1 MLNNKIRSIFI
12 CFFFLFISVIIS
24 QPRAKYRPFDWLNF
38 RESGK
43 INALSEGYQFLYI
56 ATENGG
62 INRYH
67 LYANQYDFPITTAQG
82 LKSNEIFSVHF
93 DHNTGI
99 LWAATDGFL
108 QFSFTREG
116 NWMNISLRDIGLRD
130 NDNLVKIGS
139 SENYLWAKASS
150 VYVKMDRSSG
160 TLAGIFPVPDE
171 LNIRWSSGEYSQE
184 LEVKNIVENY
194 TLMSGW
200 MLSGT
205 KIIDS
210 YGRYINITTGLI
222 GKYNDSWVG
231 CSDGTLFQGN
241 MSMETLF
248 PTEFGIR
255 GSDISAIILDNNEN
269 LWVGSKDYSLSRGVS
284 RINIS
289 NFQTDH
295 YDFDV
300 TINMDLTATH
310 SLYSIDNEM
319 WIGGNGVMLFYDK
332 EDNYWRTIGEERGVP
347 NSDITSIVG
356 DSSYIWVGSKVG
368 IRRIDRYT
376 KREDAMGFEYLFYN
390 HPIFDLHINNMGVW
404 MATRTGIYL
413 YDKNNPQIMDALLLG
428 QSYLDFPLSMIT
440 AIYEKGEN
448 IYFAT
453 NIGIVIYNSNENV
466 WDMVI
471 SSSEYKGYRVND
483 LSVIKNFCFI
493 ATEKGLFRINLKS
506 HHIKEYNYGFIGSV
520 NSIILKDKFIW
531 LGTSE
536 GLFRFKWRKD
546 I

>member
-43 INALSEGYQFLYI
+43 INALSEGYQLLYI
-56 ATENGG
+56 ATENAG

-99 LWAATDGFL
+99 LWAATEGFL

-171 LNIRWSSGEYSQE
+171 LNIKWSSGKYSQE

-205 KIIDS
+205 KIID
-210 YGRYINITTGLI
+210 
-222 GKYNDSWVG
+222 
-231 CSDGTLFQGN
+231 
-241 MSMETLF
+241 
-248 PTEFGIR
+248 
-255 GSDISAIILDNNEN
+255 
-269 LWVGSKDYSLSRGVS
+269 
-284 RINIS
+284 
-289 NFQTDH
+289 
-295 YDFDV
+295 
-300 TINMDLTATH
+300 
-310 SLYSIDNEM
+310 
-319 WIGGNGVMLFYDK
+319 
-332 EDNYWRTIGEERGVP
+332 
-347 NSDITSIVG
+347 
-356 DSSYIWVGSKVG
+356 
-368 IRRIDRYT
+368 
-376 KREDAMGFEYLFYN
+376 
-390 HPIFDLHINNMGVW
+390 
-404 MATRTGIYL
+404 
-413 YDKNNPQIMDALLLG
+413 
-428 QSYLDFPLSMIT
+428 
-440 AIYEKGEN
+440 
-448 IYFAT
+448 
-453 NIGIVIYNSNENV
+453 
-466 WDMVI
+466 
-471 SSSEYKGYRVND
+471 
-483 LSVIKNFCFI
+483 
-493 ATEKGLFRINLKS
+493 
-506 HHIKEYNYGFIGSV
+506 NYGF
-520 NSIILKDKFIW
+520 
-531 LGTSE
+531 
-536 GLFRFKWRKD
+536 R
-546 I
+546 